1 MRPMRRLAGWG
12 AVMVVVAFA
21 LAAGVLAPVSA
32 AEPPTVDWSV
42 SVGAVINDVAADG
55 SGGAVVVGQ
64 YAPFATEHA
73 GVIARYGPGGH
84 LLWRDRWTPRRGFVY
99 GLGVAVHRDG
109 TVVAVGGIECDG
121 WEATG
126 AFVRGYTA
134 GGHLRWSVISR
145 GGWCKQAVRR
155 EKATDVAIAH
165 GLVVVVGHTFECC
178 GIADENGWI
187 RAYDMQG
194 ERAWRTNFEVPGM
207 PRGNNDA
214 LAGIAPTRGGFV
226 VTGYAS
232 PNLDH
237 DTATWSDTEI
247 VVAAVDV
254 GGDLRW
260 VTALRD
266 EGVKD
271 YEGGNDVSV
280 RRGRIVVA
288 GSIAPWATR
297 RPRGWVA
304 GFSRGGEVRWADR
317 WEPRTSAHGVSVA
330 PDGSVWVVG
339 DGEVVGDGSMLL
351 MRSYDRRGRQLW
363 SLSRDP
369 ATYSNGSAVAAD
381 DVGAFVAGVED
392 SGRSSGRLWRYV
404 LGA

>member
-1 MRPMRRLAGWG
+1 MRLMRRLAGWA
-12 AVMVVVAFA
+12 AVMVVAAFA

-207 PRGNNDA
+207 PRGNKDA

-232 PNLDH
+232 PN
-237 DTATWSDTEI
+237 
-247 VVAAVDV
+247 
-254 GGDLRW
+254 
-260 VTALRD
+260 
-266 EGVKD
+266 
-271 YEGGNDVSV
+271 
-280 RRGRIVVA
+280 
-288 GSIAPWATR
+288 
-297 RPRGWVA
+297 
-304 GFSRGGEVRWADR
+304 
-317 WEPRTSAHGVSVA
+317 
-330 PDGSVWVVG
+330 
-339 DGEVVGDGSMLL
+339 
-351 MRSYDRRGRQLW
+351 
-363 SLSRDP
+363 
-369 ATYSNGSAVAAD
+369 
-381 DVGAFVAGVED
+381 
-392 SGRSSGRLWRYV
+392 
-404 LGA
+404 